1 MIRSIARAA
10 FAVTALLLVGCAN
23 SGDGHGLTVDPT
35 NTDPDIDEARRKLAI
50 LVADPGADCLPA
62 LRPDAFEPQYL
73 ATKKRRA
80 DRGDIVVDVA
90 QGRKIRW
97 RLYGEDKGTGFT
109 VAFKDTGKGDA
120 VVQYFKNKRCQIN
133 ASNEISSNGRRYL
146 QCTWRSLDAIR
157 KDIKSG
163 ADGVSYGIKV
173 DSCANPRDP
182 RVYIRNL

>member
-10 FAVTALLLVGCAN
+10 TAVAAVLLAGCASN
-23 SGDGHGLTVDPT
+23 GSGHGLSVDSA
-35 NTDPDIDEARRKLAI
+35 NKAPDVDEARRKLAI

-62 LRPDAFEPQYL
+62 LRPDAFEPRYL

-80 DRGDIVVDVA
+80 DPGDIVVDVK

-97 RLYGEDKGTGFT
+97 RLYGEDQGTGFT
-109 VAFKDTGKGDA
+109 IVFKDTGKNGA
-120 VVQYFKNKRCQIN
+120 VVQYFTNKNCQIS
-133 ASNEISSNGRRYL
+133 ASNEINSNGRRFL

-157 KDIKSG
+157 KDIKAG

-173 DSCANPRDP
+173 DSCENPRDP